1 MNKKERVICEFEVHF
16 KKSFSWLSN
25 ISNDNIIS
33 AYARSENGHGFQKPG
48 LKTGVENFN
57 FGV

>member
-25 ISNDNIIS
+25 DNIIS
-33 AYARSENGHGFQKPG
+33 AYTRSENGHGF
-48 LKTGVENFN
+48 
-57 FGV
+57 